1 MALLRLEDFEP
12 NYREAFGGGEIKG
25 IDVYTENTD
34 DKIGTVNDVLVDQEG
49 RLRYLVVDVGFW
61 VFGKKVLLPMGRS
74 RGDWSARRVYAS
86 LSKTQ
91 AEDLPEFHDSMV
103 ADYDYE
109 ERVRGV
115 YRTPATKPSRGE
127 VPLEAPVTLEAVPT
141 SPGYLS
147 ATPGVVLQP
156 GASGTTYD
164 YRQDSSLYDLN
175 DKDHP
180 ALKLYEERLMVNK
193 QRCKS
198 GEVALG
204 KHVET
209 KTARAAVPVERE
221 RVVIERTTPA
231 VTGTVVTPGGTDFQA
246 GEVTR
251 LEVYEE
257 TPDVRKEAF
266 VREEVRVRKE
276 VEQDSVNTTETL
288 RREEL
293 DVNTTGRPVIDETS
307 MRLPSDPA

>member
-12 NYREAFGGGEIKG
+12 NYREAFGGEIKG
-25 IDVYTENTD
+25 IDVYTENTE

-74 RGDWSARRVYAS
+74 RGDWNARRVYAS

-115 YRTPATKPSRGE
+115 YRTPATKPSMGE
-127 VPLEAPVTLEAVPT
+127 VPLEAPVTLGAVPT
-141 SPGYLS
+141 TPGYLS
-147 ATPGVVLQP
+147 AMPGAVPQP
-156 GASGTTYD
+156 GTTPSTTYD
-164 YRQDSSLYDLN
+164 YRQDSALYDL
-175 DKDHP
+175 DEDHP
-180 ALKLYEERLMVNK
+180 ALRLYEERLMVNK
-193 QRCKS
+193 QRHKS
-198 GEVALG
+198 GEVAIG

-221 RVVIERTTPA
+221 RVVIERTTPG
-231 VTGTVVTPGGTDFQA
+231 VTGTVVTPSSTDFQA

-276 VEQDSVNTTETL
+276 VEQSTINTTETL

-293 DVNTTGRPVIDETS
+293 DVNTQGRPVVNDTS
-307 MRLPSDPA
+307 LRLPSDPA

>member
-12 NYREAFGGGEIKG
+12 NYREAFGGEIKG

-34 DKIGTVNDVLVDQEG
+34 DKIGTVNDILVDQEG

-61 VFGKKVLLPMGRS
+61 VFGKKLLLPMGRS
-74 RGDWSARRVYAS
+74 RGDWNARRVYAS

-115 YRTPATKPSRGE
+115 YRTPVTRPSRGE

-141 SPGYLS
+141 NPGYLS
-147 ATPGVVLQP
+147 ATPGAVPQP
-156 GASGTTYD
+156 GATPSTTYD

-175 DKDHP
+175 DSDHP
-180 ALKLYEERLMVNK
+180 ALKLYEERLLVNK
-193 QRCKS
+193 QRRKS
-198 GEVALG
+198 GEVAIG

-221 RVVIERTTPA
+221 RVVIERTIPA
-231 VTGTVVTPGGTDFQA
+231 VTGTVVTPGSTDFQA

-276 VEQDSVNTTETL
+276 VEQNTINTTETL

-293 DVNTTGRPVIDETS
+293 DVNTTGRPVVDDAS
-307 MRLPSDPA
+307 MGLPSDPA